1 MTETEPN
8 TEALAT
14 VEPADLAPATTT
26 LLPAQRMTL
35 QQIAVARP
43 QAMDAFVE
51 AMASAARNLRRAAFA
66 LADPEDF
73 VLSRDGEGNETAMLA
88 GPGAQKIAPL
98 LGIAITNLR
107 GPDGQPVSE
116 PVYEN
121 GTAVIIG
128 DIESRVLGTVLES
141 VRAERDEAE
150 GFTGRKGN
158 KGDLKSAANTLL
170 LSKGVRTMLGMS
182 RIPLAV
188 LKENGIDVARCRKGH
203 GYRGGARYE
212 QPVAAPVA
220 RQAVPAAAP
229 SAEWVR
235 PEPPA
240 VEPVPQDGPP
250 EDRADVPVIPFG
262 KNKGTPIDRL
272 SDRSLQ
278 WYIEAAEQNIN
289 DPAKARYR
297 DKEAVWLTQLTR
309 EMARRNV

>member
-1 MTETEPN
+1 MSNEDTTATETA
-8 TEALAT
+8 ALAT
-14 VEPADLAPATTT
+14 VEPAELAPATMSI
-26 LLPAQRMTL
+26 LPAQKMTL

-51 AMASAARNLRRAAFA
+51 AMASAARNLRKAAFA
-66 LADPEDF
+66 LVDPEDF
-73 VLSRDGEGNETAMLA
+73 VLSRDREGNETAMLA

-107 GPDGQPVSE
+107 GPGGQPVSE

-141 VRAERDEAE
+141 VRAERDESE
-150 GFTGRKGN
+150 QFTGRAGN
-158 KGDLKSAANTLL
+158 RGDLKSAANTLL
-170 LSKGVRTMLGMS
+170 LSKGVRVMLGMA

-203 GYRGGARYE
+203 GYRKGPDV
-212 QPVAAPVA
+212 PVAARVE
-220 RQAVPAAAP
+220 RQAEPAAAP
-229 SAEWVR
+229 VDAPPDDTAGLPEERAE
-235 PEPPA
+235 
-240 VEPVPQDGPP
+240 
-250 EDRADVPVIPFG
+250 VPVVPFG

-272 SDRSLQ
+272 SDRSLA

-289 DPAKARYR
+289 DPAKARWR
-297 DKEAVWLTQLTR
+297 DKETLWLTQLTR